1 MGESNLNQKKCVFKE
16 PGTIDTSLFYIVS
29 GSLKITI
36 SDNSDE
42 HIIRFGYTNNFI
54 TALDSFITEKPS
66 EYAIQ
71 AIKKTDLKIISK
83 RDFLAFLD
91 QDDRLQQLWQTL
103 KQQLLLEQ
111 MQRKKDLL
119 TSSRRERYLRVLE
132 RSPQLFQEIPHKY
145 IASYLR
151 MSPETLSR

>member
-16 PGTIDTSLFYIVS
+16 PGTIDTRLFYIVS

-66 EYAIQ
+66 EFAIQ

-91 QDDRLQQLWQTL
+91 KMIDYSNCG
-103 KQQLLLEQ
+103 KHSSSNCFCNKCNA
-111 MQRKKDLL
+111 KKI
-119 TSSRRERYLRVLE
+119 
-132 RSPQLFQEIPHKY
+132 F
-145 IASYLR
+145 
-151 MSPETLSR
+151 